1 MTPNS
6 DHIPTKLTPNSNH
19 IPTKLTPNSNH
30 ISTNLT
36 SIPDENPTKLRPIP
50 EKIPNQATEL
60 LPLDVQDVHQR
71 KTKRL
76 GINKGQL
83 VKLVFNQEQVHRPCE
98 ATVVDDSFHGCGLLV
113 NSNEQIYKDQ
123 KILILIED
131 IEPIKAKVMW
141 FQSIGNDQFRMG
153 VKYVSSKALKTK
165 LFFQKTH
172 SPKH

>member
-6 DHIPTKLTPNSNH
+6 DHIPTKLTPNSNNISTQLTSNSNN
-19 IPTKLTPNSNH
+19 IPTKLTP
-30 ISTNLT
+30 IS
-36 SIPDENPTKLRPIP
+36 DEIPTKLRPIP
-50 EKIPNQATEL
+50 ENIPSQVTEL
-60 LPLDVQDVHQR
+60 LALDVHQR

-113 NSNEQIYKDQ
+113 NSNEQVYKDQ
-123 KILILIED
+123 KILILIENL
-131 IEPIKAKVMW
+131 EPIKAKVMW
-141 FQSIGNDQFRMG
+141 VQSMGNNQLRMG

-165 LFFQKTH
+165 LFFQKTN